1 MYNLK
6 TKPHLQFYTY
16 IQWLQI
22 VMKLDT
28 KQKLNMLIPQLVLPK
43 KSHRM
48 KNESLDLN
56 R

>member
-6 TKPHLQFYTY
+6 TKPHLQFYTC
-16 IQWLQI
+16 IRWLQI

-28 KQKLNMLIPQLVLPK
+28 KQKLNMLINQLVLPK
-43 KSHRM
+43 KNHRM

-56 R
+56 K